1 MPNSHERVRAKT
13 KAIFTEIAGDRAAR
27 IDPSNALEDMKSL
40 VATALQRDFGPERAG
55 ELAFHMLDWNGEAA
69 FIVALLLYPER
80 FSSDEIEA
88 GINGFLIHARN
99 HIPAALKIAADR
111 GDEK

>member
-1 MPNSHERVRAKT
+1 
-13 KAIFTEIAGDRAAR
+13 
-27 IDPSNALEDMKSL
+27 
-40 VATALQRDFGPERAG
+40 
-55 ELAFHMLDWNGEAA
+55 MLDWNGEAA

-88 GINGFLIHARN
+88 GITGFLIHAPN

-111 GDEK
+111 NTEE

>member
-1 MPNSHERVRAKT
+1 MPNSHERVRTKT
-13 KAIFTEIAGDRAAR
+13 KVIFTEIAGDRAAR
-27 IDPSNALEDMKSL
+27 LDPSNALEDMKSL
-40 VATALQRDFGPERAG
+40 VATALQRNFGIERAR

-88 GINGFLIHARN
+88 GITGFLIHAPN

-111 GDEK
+111 NTEE